1 MVLELD
7 RGWLKK
13 MDPFI
18 KASIFAIDIASHFTA
33 GVSMLPFDLGLDQ
46 IINTFDGI
54 YQDVMVIDDLA
65 DPKPLEKIFKIVEAW
80 ADHKT
85 EQDSLTDDHCTQ
97 IKSLDDQVVQ
107 VKQLTG
113 KSYRF
118 FSEEATKEPFLKVD
132 VHEGSSR
139 VGCQRLNTTLRLLK

>member
-1 MVLELD
+1 VNPENPMVLELD

-13 MDPFI
+13 LAPFI
-18 KASIFAIDIASHFTA
+18 KASIFAINIASRLTA
-33 GVSMLPFDLGLDQ
+33 GISMLPFDLGLDQ

-54 YQDVMVIDDLA
+54 YQDVMAIDDFA
-65 DPKPLEKIFKIVEAW
+65 DPKALEKIFKIVEAW

-85 EQDSLTDDHCTQ
+85 EQDSLTGDQVTQ

-118 FSEEATKEPFLKVD
+118 FSEKALKG
-132 VHEGSSR
+132 ENR
-139 VGCQRLNTTLRLLK
+139 AC